1 MDPDASFAPVPFPL
15 LPPFPDCSRVFT
27 PAEAPEKKNEGEG
40 SFVICAPASSCTYVP
55 TIPRVPVFPPHS
67 RRLPAPAP
75 LPPPIFP
82 APPAPSSTDSI
93 GPLHPVLTDGKH
105 RFHVEGLIAT
115 GGYGRVALATVEGLA
130 APASQVAIKVYC
142 KDKLIA
148 NRLLIE
154 TYDLER
160 SIMLENTMN
169 DSQWLVKLRGTFGDL
184 WNRYLIMYYYPNSLS
199 GIIFDPEIYPLPRKI
214 VRHWVEEL
222 ALGLYELYNQ
232 SIVHCDFKPGNIL
245 VSPKGHLAIAD
256 FGISV
261 IADDIADA
269 GKPLDEC
276 KFFSYGGT
284 YSYQA
289 PELLI
294 SHHGASFTCAVDMW
308 SYGVIIFEMY
318 TGRRLFSADVLDV
331 RNEVWAW
338 DIPAIVR
345 SEMDD
350 IVAQNLVIALLEV
363 DPEKRLKLRD
373 LGEHPYFDETNWGK
387 VANKSISI
395 DFDQAELSSC
405 SWRDSLRFERPV
417 TPDCLPFEPS

>member
-184 WNRYLIMYYYPNSLS
+184 WNRYLIMVR
-199 GIIFDPEIYPLPRKI
+199 DHPLPSVATSQTHSLLRRIITQTRFQASFSILKFTRCQGKLCVI
-214 VRHWVEEL
+214 GSKSSYVTPPHYPTPIKNAQARTHSTLTGPRVVRTL
-222 ALGLYELYNQ
+222 Q
-232 SIVHCDFKPGNIL
+232 SINRPLRLQAWKHPR
-245 VSPKGHLAIAD
+245 LA
-256 FGISV
+256 
-261 IADDIADA
+261 
-269 GKPLDEC
+269 
-276 KFFSYGGT
+276 
-284 YSYQA
+284 
-289 PELLI
+289 
-294 SHHGASFTCAVDMW
+294 
-308 SYGVIIFEMY
+308 
-318 TGRRLFSADVLDV
+318 
-331 RNEVWAW
+331 
-338 DIPAIVR
+338 
-345 SEMDD
+345 
-350 IVAQNLVIALLEV
+350 
-363 DPEKRLKLRD
+363 
-373 LGEHPYFDETNWGK
+373 
-387 VANKSISI
+387 
-395 DFDQAELSSC
+395 
-405 SWRDSLRFERPV
+405 
-417 TPDCLPFEPS
+417 